1 MSLQDQLY
9 RRWNV
14 MQPQPD
20 PGTPGAPEEPEDEKE
35 ERAEL
40 DTRMLYKK
48 LEKYFYDSR
57 SIHLW
62 GIVDDKSAKDVV
74 TKLLLLEADKP
85 GEEIKFF
92 ISSPGGY
99 VTSGMVIYD
108 TMHLI
113 KSPVSTI

>member
-9 RRWNV
+9 RHWNV
-14 MQPQPD
+14 MQPQPE
-20 PGTPGAPEEPEDEKE
+20 PGTPGTPEEPEEEKE

-48 LEKYFYDSR
+48 LEKYFYDTR
-57 SIHLW
+57 SIYMW

-92 ISSPGGY
+92 
-99 VTSGMVIYD
+99 
-108 TMHLI
+108 H
-113 KSPVSTI
+113 

>member
-20 PGTPGAPEEPEDEKE
+20 PNTPGAPEEPEEEKE

-48 LEKYFYDSR
+48 LEKYFYDTR

-62 GIVDDKSAKDVV
+62 GIVDDK
-74 TKLLLLEADKP
+74 
-85 GEEIKFF
+85 
-92 ISSPGGY
+92 
-99 VTSGMVIYD
+99 
-108 TMHLI
+108 
-113 KSPVSTI
+113 